1 MKSNGTFAKA
11 ACLIA
16 IAAAI
21 PSCSNDVTGSRSLIV
36 SGIVRVRDGA
46 PLAGAT
52 VRFLERA
59 GSVAAPVRMSAR
71 APATAPRPTA
81 VVTDAQGRYAIA
93 VSKGHYDIWIGGG
106 VADSSI
112 MSVPV
117 TDVTIGASW
126 VSLDLSYP
134 GYRVTGRMSQLGSFL
149 ASGSVVA
156 MDGTN
161 TALARLRDTGPPHF
175 SERTYSLLL
184 PAGTYD
190 FWANPNE
197 GYWGVPRVKFEG
209 ITVNADTT
217 IDWACDGHFVQ
228 GHVTGPGGVILYGAI
243 VSAVAPG
250 ASAWNYTDSNGFYGL
265 HLPDGNY
272 IFTVTPPPGADSLGT
287 VHYPEV
293 VDAPRTIDF
302 SVPLATVL
310 PPPGPP

>member
-1 MKSNGTFAKA
+1 MKATGTLAKA

-21 PSCSNDVTGSRSLIV
+21 PSCSDDVTGSRSLIV

-52 VRFLERA
+52 VRFLERVGA
-59 GSVAAPVRMSAR
+59 GAPPVRMSAR
-71 APATAPRPTA
+71 APATTPWPTA
-81 VVTDAQGRYAIA
+81 VVTDALGRYAIA
-93 VSKGHYDIWIGGG
+93 VSKGHYDVWVGGG
-106 VADSSI
+106 VPDSSI
-112 MSVPV
+112 LSVPV

-126 VSLDLSYP
+126 VALDLSYP
-134 GYRVTGRMSQLGSFL
+134 GYRVTGTMSSLGSGL

-156 MDGTN
+156 LDGTN
-161 TALARLRDTGPPHF
+161 TARAYLRDNGAPRF

-209 ITVNADTT
+209 ITVSADTT
-217 IDWACDGHFVQ
+217 INWACDGSFVQ
-228 GHVTGPGGVILYGAI
+228 GHVTGPGGVIAYGAI
-243 VSAVAPG
+243 VSATAPG

-265 HLPDGNY
+265 HLPDGDY
-272 IFTVTPPPGADSLGT
+272 IFTVKPPPGADSLAAVSYPT
-287 VHYPEV
+287 VFIN
-293 VDAPRTIDF
+293 APRTLDLSI
-302 SVPLATVL
+302 PLA
-310 PPPGPP
+310 P